1 MRLLKSFLRLLFLF
15 SVILFSPSLLRAQ
28 ESNTLGYFIET
39 AQTNS
44 PILNDYN
51 NQVISNRID
60 SLRLRASYG
69 FIFTGEGDGMY
80 APIVHGWGYDE
91 VITNGQ
97 SFFAGARV
105 TKQIIGNKNLKA
117 RLDSYRASIAQ
128 VLAQKGIVIKTLDK
142 QITDQYIAT
151 YTNQQQYKLSEEIIA
166 LLNKEDDVLKE
177 LTRQSVF
184 KQTDYLTFK
193 VTLQQ
198 NQLTLQQQK
207 ADWQSNYLL
216 LNYMAGVVDTSVHEL
231 SVPDTRRTFPAP
243 AFEESVYAKV
253 FQADSAKLDNDAK
266 IIEYDYKPKISVFSD
281 GGYQS
286 SFTLKPYKNF
296 GVSVGVA
303 ITLPL
308 YDGHQ
313 KQMLLQQNQLALETK
328 KNYIAQA
335 EKQYQQQI
343 SQLHQQIKLY
353 EQMIDTANEQI
364 EYANTLVEANAK
376 QLPTGDVRM
385 VDFIL
390 SINNLLNLKANI
402 IQYNNALFRFKNQL
416 TYLII
421 Q

>member
-1 MRLLKSFLRLLFLF
+1 MRLFKSLLRLLFLF
-15 SVILFSPSLLRAQ
+15 SVVLSLSSLLRAQ
-28 ESNTLGYFIET
+28 DSNTLGYFIET

-69 FIFTGEGDGMY
+69 FILTGEGDGMY

-97 SFFAGARV
+97 SFFASARV
-105 TKQIIGNKNLKA
+105 TKQIIGNKNLKT
-117 RLDSYRASIAQ
+117 RLDSYRASIVQ
-128 VLAQKGIVIKTLDK
+128 VQAQKDISIKTLDK

-151 YTNQQQYKLSEEIIA
+151 YTNQQQYKLSEEIIT
-166 LLNKEDDVLKE
+166 LLNKEDEVLKE

-207 ADWQSNYLL
+207 ADWQNNYLL
-216 LNYMAGVVDTSVHEL
+216 LNYLAGVVDTSVQEL
-231 SVPDTRRTFPAP
+231 SLPDIGETFSSPV
-243 AFEESVYAKV
+243 FGESVYAKA
-253 FQADSAKLDNDAK
+253 FQADSTKLANDAK
-266 IIEYDYKPKISVFSD
+266 IIEYDYKPKISAFSD

-286 SFTLKPYKNF
+286 SFTIRPYKKF

-303 ITLPL
+303 ITLPI
-308 YDGHQ
+308 YNGHQ
-313 KQMLLQQNQLALETK
+313 KQMLLQQNQLALETRK
-328 KNYIAQA
+328 KYALQV
-335 EKQYQQQI
+335 EKQYRQQVFQLNQQI
-343 SQLHQQIKLY
+343 RQY
-353 EQMIDTANEQI
+353 EQMIDMANEQI

-376 QLPTGDVRM
+376 QLPTGDVQM

-402 IQYNNALFRFKNQL
+402 IQYNNALFSFKNQL